1 MESFSPDELTSRAKQ
16 QQEETSTLAGE
27 IVRWFIQEKH
37 LGEMYQREN
46 VIQRLSEYTS
56 SPVDKARNGL
66 QSVIGDIVD
75 PVQQI
80 VVDGDRYVGAIE
92 YIEFEDSGAYG
103 YIHFDDRLGKRKR
116 VVCAKCVQEETLDE
130 NVVHA
135 TQGQGSSDIDATWDE
150 LVNKVKAHY
159 NRSHDSQ
166 PEEIYPGA
174 SLVSGTTI
182 GGNNAYHKGNLADR
196 GAVSITP
203 SANNQ
208 TIPEGYHNGNGFV
221 EGDGGLTS
229 GNIKNGV
236 SIFGVNGSLDP
247 SFNTKIDVD
256 GNRLVNTTQTSD
268 KTYTFSAAPSVN
280 NVVVIENPA
289 GSKRI
294 LGSSNPGTHGPIDVT
309 VNTPGN
315 HTVYA
320 PSNSAYVTATLSGGG
335 GGGGGGGSND
345 PQDAPGDGSSGE
357 STSFLGSTASGGQG
371 GNGGN
376 LDETAGADGSGGG
389 GASGGAGGSGNVYAG
404 PGGDGGNGYTSN
416 ASGTI
421 SGSETL
427 SIGSKGFGGSSSAFN
442 SGDGEN
448 GSNGYAKLKIYF

>member
-37 LGEMYQREN
+37 LGDMYQREN

-182 GGNNAYHKGNLADR
+182 GGNGAYHKGNLADR
-196 GAVSITP
+196 GAVTISP
-203 SANNQ
+203 STNNQ

-236 SIFGVNGSLDP
+236 SIFGVNGSFKSSYDVAVDIDGTQEAFQTI
-247 SFNTKIDVD
+247 SSNTTFSGSTSVS
-256 GNRLVNTTQTSD
+256 GNRISADFSRARSSD
-268 KTYTFSAAPSVN
+268 GVAYKEHQSDVVSKMPIDRVEYYIECGGNHGSAALEINGNQIDKVNRPGKYETVSSSGTYNGNANKIESVLEGGYYSGGNIQATVYYDAYDTSSVN
-280 NVVVIENPA
+280 ANV
-289 GSKRI
+289 
-294 LGSSNPGTHGPIDVT
+294 T
-309 VNTPGN
+309 
-315 HTVYA
+315 
-320 PSNSAYVTATLSGGG
+320 
-335 GGGGGGGSND
+335 
-345 PQDAPGDGSSGE
+345 
-357 STSFLGSTASGGQG
+357 F
-371 GNGGN
+371 
-376 LDETAGADGSGGG
+376 
-389 GASGGAGGSGNVYAG
+389 
-404 PGGDGGNGYTSN
+404 
-416 ASGTI
+416 
-421 SGSETL
+421 
-427 SIGSKGFGGSSSAFN
+427 
-442 SGDGEN
+442 
-448 GSNGYAKLKIYF
+448 